1 MLRKRGCCCPIEGCS
16 SEKKGKAIGKECS
29 NEILNGTTNGV
40 ANGVTHDRTKEET
53 ALARRKFIA

>member
-1 MLRKRGCCCPIEGCS
+1 MLRKRGCYCSVEGCS
-16 SEKKGKAIGKECS
+16 SEKKPKAVAKECS
-29 NEILNGTTNGV
+29 SEVLNGITNGL